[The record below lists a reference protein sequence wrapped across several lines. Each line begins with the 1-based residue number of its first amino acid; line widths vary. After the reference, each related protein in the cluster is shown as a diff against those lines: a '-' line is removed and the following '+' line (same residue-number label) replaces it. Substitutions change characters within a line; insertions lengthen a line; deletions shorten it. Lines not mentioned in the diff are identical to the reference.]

1 MPRRSTL
8 HRLDTAGTPAIA
20 AGGGWD
26 RAGRAIG
33 LGALGVVVAL
43 LLAMAALAAVAVGVA
58 VAALALATRGQ
69 IRRPTARAK
78 GPALLE
84 GRRSGDGWVVEAAN
98 GSSQ

>member
-1 MPRRSTL
+1 
-8 HRLDTAGTPAIA
+8 
-20 AGGGWD
+20 
-26 RAGRAIG
+26 
-33 LGALGVVVAL
+33 
-43 LLAMAALAAVAVGVA
+43 MAALAAVAVGVA